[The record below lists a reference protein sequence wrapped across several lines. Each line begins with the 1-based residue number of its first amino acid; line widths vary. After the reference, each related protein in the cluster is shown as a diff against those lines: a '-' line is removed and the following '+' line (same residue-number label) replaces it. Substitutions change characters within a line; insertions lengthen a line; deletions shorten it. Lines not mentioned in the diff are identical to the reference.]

1 MKVDQL
7 YGGLTNKSRLI
18 VTLLT
23 APGMTFDRLRLLTV
37 SELGDALENMRI
49 DTTLIS
55 YAKEELIFGKNRDE
69 RAFTNPSGRPY
80 SAADV
85 EKILSK
91 TIERNGLDYEG
102 RLAFSKQF
110 KRSTSKRRLTHEA

>member
-7 YGGLTNKSRLI
+7 YAGLTNKSRLM

-23 APGMTFDRLRLLTV
+23 APDMTFDRLRFLTV
-37 SELGDALENMRI
+37 GELGQALEYLKI
-49 DTTLIS
+49 DTALIN
-55 YAKEELIFGKNRDE
+55 YAKEELIFGKDHDD

-80 SAADV
+80 SSADV
-85 EKILSK
+85 EKILCK
-91 TIERNGLDYEG
+91 TIERNGLTYEG